1 MSFFAKLAFVVQNET
16 KLYEVGLLNKQ
27 KTSSFKN
34 SSLLLNL
41 KGTKHIFSYFGIVFS
56 FQKHLETYFQFLET
70 IETRQNSE
78 PFRTV
83 SYFAKLKKIRN
94 CHPYLHA
101 AEPFPSVPAV
111 PAINLEN
118 TLKDSSRIVF

>member
-56 FQKHLETYFQFLET
+56 FQKHLETYFQFHET
-70 IETRQNSE
+70 IKTRRNSDLFRVSRKFYIFSVLQNDRNSAKQW
-78 PFRTV
+78 PVLYSFVFR
-83 SYFAKLKKIRN
+83 
-94 CHPYLHA
+94 
-101 AEPFPSVPAV
+101 
-111 PAINLEN
+111 
-118 TLKDSSRIVF
+118 